1 MRDQGRLK
9 GRGNKLHHAEDYRHD
24 GGRDGGGITEAYQT
38 GDGMGGMIV
47 GSDALRLA
55 KRREEGGC
63 GKEKQWEREKERKEK
78 KRKN

>member
-1 MRDQGRLK
+1 
-9 GRGNKLHHAEDYRHD
+9 
-24 GGRDGGGITEAYQT
+24 
-38 GDGMGGMIV
+38 MGGMIV

-55 KRREEGGC
+55 KRREGGGC